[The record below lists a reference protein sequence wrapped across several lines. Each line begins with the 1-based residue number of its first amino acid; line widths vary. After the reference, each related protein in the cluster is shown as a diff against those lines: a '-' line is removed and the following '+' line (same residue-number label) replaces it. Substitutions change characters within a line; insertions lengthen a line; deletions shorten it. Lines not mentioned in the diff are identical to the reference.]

1 MGRDVPSNG
10 GERPPAEPEEAV
22 PAVHPAGGRQS
33 RPVVGI
39 ALKVTSALLFTVMV
53 TLIKLLGDRVPSG
66 EIVFAR
72 NFFGLVPVLAMIVLR
87 GEIGTAF
94 RTHRPLGHFGRAIAG
109 TGAMLLWFESISRLP
124 LADATAISYAAPL
137 ITLVLAVLLL
147 GERVRTTRWLAVGL
161 GLVGVLVVLSPH
173 LAGMDGG
180 EREALGALSAATAA
194 FFMAFAMIFIRT
206 LTGTEATATIVV
218 YFTLASTVLSLLTL
232 PFGWVVPS
240 AGDATLLVFVGL
252 IGGVAQLF
260 LTHAYRYADASVI
273 APFEYTTM
281 LWALVVGFVLFA
293 EVPSLVVL
301 AGAAIIVAAGLAIIL
316 RESRLGIRRPERS
329 EAAPPKG

>member
-1 MGRDVPSNG
+1 MGDAAPADGDDPPPSEAKAPAAAAPG
-10 GERPPAEPEEAV
+10 AGHRQARPIL
-22 PAVHPAGGRQS
+22 
-33 RPVVGI
+33 GI
-39 ALKVTSALLFTVMV
+39 GLKVTSALLFTVMV
-53 TLIKLLGDRVPSG
+53 TLIKLLADRVPSG

-72 NFFGLVPVLAMIVLR
+72 NFFGLLPVLIMIVLR
-87 GEIGTAF
+87 REVGTAF
-94 RTHRPLGHFGRAIAG
+94 RTRRPLGHFGRAIAG

-137 ITLVLAVLLL
+137 ITLVLAVVLL
-147 GERVRTTRWLAVGL
+147 GERVRTTRWVAVGL

-173 LAGMDGG
+173 LAGIGGG
-180 EREALGALSAATAA
+180 EREALGALSAASAA

-218 YFTLASTVLSLLTL
+218 YFTLASTVLSLLTA

-240 AGDATLLVFVGL
+240 AGDAAILVFVGL

-260 LTHAYRYADASVI
+260 LTQAYRYADASVI

-281 LWALVVGFVLFA
+281 LWALIAGFVLFA